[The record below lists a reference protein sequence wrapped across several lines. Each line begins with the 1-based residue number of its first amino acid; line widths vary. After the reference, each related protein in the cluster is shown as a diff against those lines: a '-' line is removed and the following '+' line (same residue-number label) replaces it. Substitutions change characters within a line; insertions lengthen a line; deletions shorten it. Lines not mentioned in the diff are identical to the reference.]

1 MELAKFYAQK
11 RGIARDHLVGL
22 ACSRDEE
29 ISREDYD
36 RTIAKPLR
44 EVFRQ
49 RKWWTVLGASGEMP
63 AISGNSI
70 RFVALIKGMPMKIR
84 AAEAYPGD
92 KPEPG
97 PIGSRNEASVDSE
110 VAVLARFAP
119 QISGAVTNPYYQSYR
134 AVIEANDMPFM
145 LVCRLDAPT
154 AGAVRQMITDAIATE
169 KDGLW
174 GRAYVDGAHNAPGS
188 ALGLGDRWMA
198 GIVDQ
203 LHAVGIPVVYDDLP
217 AMFPDGYPMSDC
229 ALYYGWYSGN
239 VAGPFTQPSFRFL
252 PGAVAVHI
260 HSFSASTLR
269 DPNAGWVAPLVMKG
283 AAAVLGNVYEPYL
296 QLTTNL
302 DIVQ

>member
-1 MELAKFYAQK
+1 MKTFALLIVLAVGAPHFARAEQPLAPATIVVFNSTIPESVELAKFYAQK

-44 EVFRQ
+44 AVFRQ
-49 RKWWTVLGASGEMP
+49 RKWWTMLGASGDP
-63 AISGNSI
+63 PTINGNSI

-134 AVIEANDMPFM
+134 AAIEANDMPFM

-169 KDGLW
+169 KNGLW
-174 GRAYVDGAHNAPGS
+174 GRAYVDGAHNAPDS

-198 GIVDQ
+198 GIVEQ
-203 LHAVGIPVVYDDLP
+203 LHGVGIPVVYDDRP

-229 ALYYGWYSGN
+229 ALYYGWYSGWRGRS
-239 VAGPFTQPSFRFL
+239 VHAAVVSFPAWSGR
-252 PGAVAVHI
+252 GA
-260 HSFSASTLR
+260 HSFF
-269 DPNAGWVAPLVMKG
+269 
-283 AAAVLGNVYEPYL
+283 
-296 QLTTNL
+296 
-302 DIVQ
+302 